1 MPPDRSRTGS
11 ASRVVAGG
19 SRRAWMR
26 VAATLVGLVV
36 LAALGVTVMRGPLA
50 ERLWPEAEAE
60 GLRRKAETAL
70 RAGRLTA
77 ADGSGARELYEA
89 AIAIDPD
96 RAELRTGLARVAQAA
111 VTLARDAVAQADFAR
126 AHRHLRLAR
135 ELDAPRRD
143 IDAVAIR
150 LRDREAAVAGID
162 LLLRDAD
169 AARAAG
175 RLVGDAGAALPLYGR
190 VLDLQPRNVRAL
202 EGREDALDEL
212 LQRARQDLR
221 AGRHAEG
228 AAAIAAALAF
238 APGHANLPEAQ
249 AELHQANEKL
259 RARIERDLRAG
270 RLDAATAGLDAL
282 RAGAATGAGETGDE
296 AGGADDAVLSDRL
309 ARAWLTRS
317 RAAAADFEFER
328 TREALAHAQA
338 LASVRTRGEV
348 RETRVALARAERAH
362 ARRAPMRGP
371 AARREVAGLLARAA
385 EAEAR
390 GDWLTPPGE
399 SAFDHLR
406 AAHALAPE
414 DPGVRRAMARL
425 SPRLA
430 DCFERELRD
439 NRLQRARVCL
449 DARVAFEGGGGAVA
463 AARTRLA
470 RRWVEVGVERLARGE
485 LAGARAAHDTARM
498 LDAEAEGLSALA
510 ERLRAAE
517 ATTP

>member
-1 MPPDRSRTGS
+1 MPSSAAAGSVHVRRSW
-11 ASRVVAGG
+11 RVVA
-19 SRRAWMR
+19 S
-26 VAATLVGLVV
+26 TLIALVV
-36 LAALGVTVMRGPLA
+36 LAALAVTVMRGPLA

-60 GLRRKAETAL
+60 GLRRKADTAL

-77 ADGSGARELYEA
+77 ADGSGARELYAA

-96 RAELRTGLARVAQAA
+96 RAELRAGLARVAQTA
-111 VTLARDAVAQADFAR
+111 VSQARDAVGAGDFAR
-126 AHRHLRLAR
+126 AHRQLRLAR

-143 IDAVAIR
+143 IDAVSAR
-150 LRDREAAVAGID
+150 LREREAAIARLD
-162 LLLRDAD
+162 DLLRDAD
-169 AARAAG
+169 AARDAG
-175 RLVGDAGAALPLYGR
+175 HLVGDAGAALPLYRR

-212 LQRARQDLR
+212 LQRARRDLR
-221 AGRHAEG
+221 AERHAEG
-228 AAAIAAALAF
+228 AAAIADALAF
-238 APGHANLPEAQ
+238 APGHPTLPEAQ
-249 AELHQANEKL
+249 ADLHQANERL

-270 RLDAATAGLDAL
+270 RLEAATIGFDAL
-282 RAGAATGAGETGDE
+282 RAGAAANVAVEVNAGDADGAMLT
-296 AGGADDAVLSDRL
+296 DRL
-309 ARAWLTRS
+309 ADRLVRAWLARS
-317 RAAAADFEFER
+317 RAAAADFEFDR
-328 TREALAHAQA
+328 ARDALARAQA
-338 LASVRTRGEV
+338 LTSASVEARAEV
-348 RETRVALARAERAH
+348 REMRIALARAERAR
-362 ARRAPMRGP
+362 ARRTPAPGP
-371 AARREVAGLLARAA
+371 AGRREVAGLLARAS

-414 DPGVRRAMARL
+414 DPAVRRAMARL
-425 SPRLA
+425 APRLA

-449 DARVAFEGGGGAVA
+449 DARVAFEGGNRAVS
-463 AARTRLA
+463 AARSRLA

-510 ERLRAAE
+510 ERLHAAE